1 MIGLLSSQD
10 VSPTNAPI
18 FILASGQRCGS
29 TLIQRLLNS
38 HSNVLIWGEQLGH
51 LNNFLPEYNRLR
63 AWCDQYASH
72 RDMYVTKGYDHF
84 LANMMP
90 SGEQLDDVVVA
101 YLTTLF
107 GISAAQLGKSIWG
120 FKEVRYDAN
129 VAISLQNCFPHA
141 RFIHLTRHIVDCF
154 ISLKRWELDGTGS
167 WNREW
172 TIFALKHWVRISA
185 SFRVDNARFLHL
197 LQVRYEDLVA
207 DPHTFLR
214 TLAEFLGLAVADL
227 DQNIFGRRLYD
238 WDNGGSDDV
247 VDTRP
252 QIRPLDLDS
261 EERALLLDEQTLE
274 IAAAYGY
281 QVTF

>member
-1 MIGLLSSQD
+1 MVELLSSQD

-38 HSNVLIWGEQLGH
+38 HPNILIWGEQQGH
-51 LNNFLPEYNRLR
+51 LNRFLSEYRSLRIWCNRQKPLR
-63 AWCDQYASH
+63 NVYL
-72 RDMYVTKGYDHF
+72 TKGYDHF

-90 SGEQLDDVVVA
+90 SDEQLRDAAVA
-101 YLTTLF
+101 YLKGLF
-107 GISAAQLGKSIWG
+107 EIPAEQLGKSIWG

-129 VAISLQNCFPHA
+129 VAIFLQNCFPHA

-154 ISLKRWELDGTGS
+154 VSLKRWELEPGP

-172 TIFALKHWVRISA
+172 TIIALNNWVRINA
-185 SFRVDNARFLHL
+185 SFCTNPNRFPHL

-207 DPHTFLR
+207 DPNTFLR
-214 TLAEFLGLAVADL
+214 ILAEFLGLEEADL

-238 WDNGGSDDV
+238 VGSDGV
-247 VDTRP
+247 VDNRP
-252 QIRPLDLDS
+252 QIRPSDLDS
-261 EERALLLDEQTLE
+261 EERALLLSERTLE